1 MKRLIIL
8 VFCLVL
14 CWGAQAQIR
23 FSAESP
29 FFNDEFKV
37 GFVHFLDGETGSAE
51 LNYNL
56 VTQEMQF
63 LDHQN
68 NNAVLTLVR
77 DPNISHITIGTDTF
91 VPVGRQGFAVV
102 IQNGPVTLLRKKHLV
117 REERQKGAFG
127 TPTTT
132 AAVDVVTQFDF
143 NSMVGLSSA
152 PTQLA
157 ARPIDYLAITEYF
170 LMRDRGAVLAT
181 RRNFLRLYRDVRSQL
196 ERFMNENNI
205 DFQNEQHLR
214 GLTMFANSLLM
225 AKR

>member
-1 MKRLIIL
+1 MKRLTTL
-8 VFCLVL
+8 MFCMVL
-14 CWGAQAQIR
+14 CWGSQTL

-37 GFVHFLDGETGSAE
+37 GFVHFLDGETGSAT

-68 NNAVLTLVR
+68 NNAILTLVR
-77 DPNISHITIGTDTF
+77 DPNISHIIIGNDIF

-102 IQNGPVTLLRKKHLV
+102 IQNGPVSLLRKTHLV

-143 NSMVGLSSA
+143 NSMAGLSTA

-157 ARPIDYLAITEYF
+157 ARPIDFLAINEYF
-170 LMRDRGAVLAT
+170 LMKNRVPHAAT
-181 RRNFLRLYRDVRSQL
+181 RRNFLRLYREVRPQL
-196 ERFMNENNI
+196 ETFMRENNI
-205 DFQNEQHLR
+205 DFQNEQNLR

-225 AKR
+225 AR